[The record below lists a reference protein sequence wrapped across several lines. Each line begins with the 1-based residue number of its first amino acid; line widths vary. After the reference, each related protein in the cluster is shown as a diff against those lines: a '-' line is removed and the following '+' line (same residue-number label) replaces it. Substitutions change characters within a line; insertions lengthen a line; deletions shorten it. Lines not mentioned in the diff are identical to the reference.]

1 MPTKTKAEKIAADT
15 RREKIEYSLP
25 NFSNQTVSEKKIT
38 PHLNDYSYVIFDL
51 KKIGLF
57 SILAFGVEIALKVI
71 LQKG

>member
-1 MPTKTKAEKIAADT
+1 MPAKTKAEKIATET

-25 NFSNQTVSEKKIT
+25 TLAKQSVFQPKIVT
-38 PHLNDYSYVIFDL
+38 QPNDYSYVTFDL

-57 SILAFGVEIALKVI
+57 SLLAFGAEIALKVI